1 MANAYHLKRLAL
13 IVGRL
18 QGRYVPQ
25 AELMEHIALH
35 VKSSFPES
43 AGYSLRTLQR
53 DFYTL
58 RESLGIDIRHRDGYG
73 YYLEGGS
80 TDTDGYTALLQNFEI
95 LSSIYSDSVIQKY
108 VIPEHRKIK
117 TLVDFT
123 DIFTSLKEKRHLKFN
138 YTYVRHENSISSKV
152 VQPYC
157 LKESQHRWYLVAVDT
172 KDGVMKCFAVDRM
185 NRTVVLAK
193 KFTRDES
200 VDIQELFRESYGIWN
215 DLRDPVEEVVLHY
228 DSLDGAFIKTLPL
241 HETQEILSDDPESGL
256 TIGLRLRIT
265 NDFVME
271 LLSRSRSLE
280 VLKPLH
286 LRERVRKIYETA
298 LERNK

>member
-1 MANAYHLKRLAL
+1 
-13 IVGRL
+13 
-18 QGRYVPQ
+18 
-25 AELMEHIALH
+25 
-35 VKSSFPES
+35 
-43 AGYSLRTLQR
+43 
-53 DFYTL
+53 
-58 RESLGIDIRHRDGYG
+58 
-73 YYLEGGS
+73 
-80 TDTDGYTALLQNFEI
+80 
-95 LSSIYSDSVIQKY
+95 
-108 VIPEHRKIK
+108 
-117 TLVDFT
+117 
-123 DIFTSLKEKRHLKFN
+123 
-138 YTYVRHENSISSKV
+138 
-152 VQPYC
+152 
-157 LKESQHRWYLVAVDT
+157 
-172 KDGVMKCFAVDRM
+172 MKCFAVDRM